1 VSDSSGDWWDEPD
14 SPATPYESPS
24 ESLPE
29 WSSWSSW
36 SRPPWYTWVTLG
48 VLILLSAPAFYVGD
62 VPGLLILFGGSAAV
76 TGSYSLFRNRMSWA
90 LLGSRVFRVGVT
102 VFGSLAVVC
111 AGVMLAAAGGPTD
124 GEATSGT
131 GAPVPIG
138 SGSPIASASPSAQPS
153 LSSSASPVPSPSVD
167 ALGPLASD
175 LLAELDVKGRAPKT
189 GYDRDGQFGD
199 PWIDVDANGC
209 DTRNDVLARDL
220 SAAVLDDDLCTVR
233 SGVFADPYTGT
244 TMDFQRG
251 RDSMLVQ
258 IDHIVALNN
267 AWQTGAQQLTLEQ
280 RISFANDPLN
290 LMASDGTQNQ
300 KKGAGD
306 AATWLPPNKSF
317 RCAYVARQV
326 TVKAFYGLWVTPPEH
341 AAIARVLSS
350 CPEQRAI
357 SR

>member
-1 VSDSSGDWWDEPD
+1 MSNSSGDWWDEPA
-14 SPATPYESPS
+14 SPTTAYESPS
-24 ESLPE
+24 EVLPE
-29 WSSWSSW
+29 WRSWSSW
-36 SRPPWYTWVTLG
+36 TRPPWYTWLTLG
-48 VLILLSAPAFYVGD
+48 VLVLLAVPAFYVGD
-62 VPGLLILFGGSAAV
+62 VPGLLILFGGMAAA
-76 TGSYSLFRNRMSWA
+76 TGCYALFRNRMTWA
-90 LLGSRVFRVGVT
+90 LLGSRFLRVGVT
-102 VFGSLAVVC
+102 ALGSLAVVG
-111 AGVMLAAAGGPTD
+111 AAVMLATAGD
-124 GEATSGT
+124 ST
-131 GAPVPIG
+131 GAEAAPVAGDPAATG
-138 SGSPIASASPSAQPS
+138 SASPSP
-153 LSSSASPVPSPSVD
+153 SASPMPSAD
-167 ALGPLASD
+167 ALDPLAAD
-175 LLAELDVKGRAPKT
+175 LLAKLDVKGRAPKT
-189 GYDRDGQFGD
+189 GYDREGQFGE

-209 DTRNDVLARDL
+209 DTRNDILARDL
-220 SAAVLDDDLCTVR
+220 RAAVLDEDLCTVR

-258 IDHIVALNN
+258 IDHIVPLNN

-341 AAIARVLSS
+341 DAMVRVLAS
-350 CPEQRAI
+350 CPGQRAI